1 LGEVGLHPPFDILPE
16 SVEAILILAG
26 ALEPGSG
33 GEEDAD
39 PSTADE
45 VESLGMGNFVE
56 ETQDG
61 AAKVGRRRGH
71 GILERVKGHRRGPSD
86 RWNKDQEPILWSG
99 LGGIILP
106 TGRACLS
113 QEARSGGTGRRKWI
127 ALRLRVPYTTVSQIR
142 AVNDRT
148 VVYRV
153 DGCLR
158 VIS

>member
-86 RWNKDQEPILWSG
+86 RWNKDQNQIRYEELS
-99 LGGIILP
+99 GIILP
-106 TGRACLS
+106 TRRMCPYRAKDRAKESLESGLTSGDIGYWPRAYRGR
-113 QEARSGGTGRRKWI
+113 GRNEI
-127 ALRLRVPYTTVSQIR
+127 Q
-142 AVNDRT
+142 
-148 VVYRV
+148 
-153 DGCLR
+153 
-158 VIS
+158 